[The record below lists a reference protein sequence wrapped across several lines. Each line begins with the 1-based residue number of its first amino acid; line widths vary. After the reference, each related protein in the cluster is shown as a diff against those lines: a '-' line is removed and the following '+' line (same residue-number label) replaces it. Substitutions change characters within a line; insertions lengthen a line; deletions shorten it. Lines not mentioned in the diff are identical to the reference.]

1 MCNETTDI
9 YNKSQMAI
17 VFRHEL
23 KGKPVERFWRFF
35 NPPNL
40 TGEALFEILS
50 NELNSLLSNKEK
62 LIAQTYDGA
71 AALSG
76 KEKGVQTRIK
86 EVYKNAHYV
95 HCYAHRL
102 NLIIEKATSKMSKAR
117 IFFKSFSGI
126 PAFFSKSPQRK
137 AE

>member
-1 MCNETTDI
+1 MNIKEEIKKTDYLAVMCDETTDI

-17 VFRHEL
+17 VFRYEL
-23 KGKPVERFWRFF
+23 KGKSVERFWSFF

-40 TGEALFEILS
+40 TGEALSEILLQ
-50 NELNSLLSNKEK
+50 EINSLLSNKQK

-95 HCYAHRL
+95 HSYVHQL
-102 NLIIEKATSKMSKAR
+102 NLIIEKAT
-117 IFFKSFSGI
+117 
-126 PAFFSKSPQRK
+126 
-137 AE
+137 